1 MKIKMNVDMGGLIKK
16 IKFSRQEDKSDRQRV
31 KQKRKGAIEFKKEEN
46 SEVKEVE
53 NVYNLEQTKKRRGK
67 KEYNENDLV
76 ENGEKKKNWKR
87 KGSKKNLSE
96 FFKNIFLNQRQIK
109 FNYYVLLFAMIILCS
124 GSFYLLILLLKS
136 ILLLDL
142 TFIISPFYILFTS
155 QFLCFNF
162 HIRVV

>member
-1 MKIKMNVDMGGLIKK
+1 MKIKMNVDIGEIIKK
-16 IKFSRQEDKSDRQRV
+16 IKFSRQEDKTDRQRV

-87 KGSKKNLSE
+87 KGK
-96 FFKNIFLNQRQIK
+96 
-109 FNYYVLLFAMIILCS
+109 
-124 GSFYLLILLLKS
+124 
-136 ILLLDL
+136 
-142 TFIISPFYILFTS
+142 
-155 QFLCFNF
+155 
-162 HIRVV
+162 

>member
-1 MKIKMNVDMGGLIKK
+1 MKIKMNVDIGEIIKK

-96 FFKNIFLNQRQIK
+96 FFKNIFGSNIETKIDNHSKYNINKNKNCDIK
-109 FNYYVLLFAMIILCS
+109 
-124 GSFYLLILLLKS
+124 
-136 ILLLDL
+136 
-142 TFIISPFYILFTS
+142 ISERGVKDRDEK
-155 QFLCFNF
+155 NK
-162 HIRVV
+162 

>member
-1 MKIKMNVDMGGLIKK
+1 MKIKMNVDIGGIIKK
-16 IKFSRQEDKSDRQRV
+16 IKFNRQEDKSDKPRAN
-31 KQKRKGAIEFKKEEN
+31 QKEKK
-46 SEVKEVE
+46 
-53 NVYNLEQTKKRRGK
+53 K

-136 ILLLDL
+136 IFLLDL

-162 HIRVV
+162 PIRVL

>member
-1 MKIKMNVDMGGLIKK
+1 MKIKMNVDIGGIIKK
-16 IKFSRQEDKSDRQRV
+16 IKFNRQEDKSDKPRAN
-31 KQKRKGAIEFKKEEN
+31 QKEKK
-46 SEVKEVE
+46 
-53 NVYNLEQTKKRRGK
+53 K

-136 ILLLDL
+136 IFLLDL

-162 HIRVV
+162 PVRVL